1 MAKKSFVLTLNLGS
15 TSLKAS
21 LFDRSRVGTWGAPS
35 SSHSWPFQFAPDPK
49 NFATPA
55 NHAIQDRVAFSAA
68 MTSLISE
75 LVGWMSANNAVP
87 DFVVH
92 RIVHGGTLEGP
103 CRLDSASIAILS
115 RLAAWAPD
123 HQSPALA
130 LVDAA
135 TESWPSASQVAL
147 FDTDWHRTL
156 PDLTRTF
163 ALSKA
168 LRSEGLHRYGFHGVA
183 YQSVWRQFREL
194 QSDAMNRRVVC
205 AHLGGGSS
213 LCAVRGGRS
222 IDTTMGLTPMDGLP
236 MATRC
241 GSLDPG
247 VILHLLGGEKFSVS
261 TLDFELNQNSGL
273 LGLSGT
279 TGDMQ
284 RLLATDSFEASL
296 AVAIF
301 VHRVAQGIVS
311 MATTLGGIDD
321 LVFSGGIGT
330 HSSQIRSAVV
340 EKLQWIGL
348 KLDPEANI
356 AQRQSAGAKTSAARI
371 LVLDAYE
378 DRELAAASFAV
389 P

>member
-1 MAKKSFVLTLNLGS
+1 MAEQRVVLTVNLGS

-21 LFDRSRVGTWGAPS
+21 LFDRCTVDAWGAPS
-35 SSHSWPFQFAPDPK
+35 SSHSWPFQFAPDPQT
-49 NFATPA
+49 FAMPVKQA
-55 NHAIQDRVAFSAA
+55 AGDGVHSSAS
-68 MTSLISE
+68 MKSLMSE
-75 LVGWMSANNAVP
+75 LAGWVSATNAEP
-87 DFVVH
+87 DIVVH

-103 CRLDSASIAILS
+103 CRLDLESIAILS
-115 RLAAWAPD
+115 RFAAWAPD
-123 HQSPALA
+123 HQAPSLA

-156 PDLTRTF
+156 PDITRTF

-183 YQSVWRQFREL
+183 YQSVWRQFCAL
-194 QSDAMNRRVVC
+194 QPDALRRRVVC

-213 LCAVRGGRS
+213 LCAIQGGRS
-222 IDTTMGLTPMDGLP
+222 VDTTMGLTPMDGLP

-247 VILHLLGGEKFSVS
+247 VVLHLLRGGKFSVS
-261 TLDFELNQNSGL
+261 SLDFELNQNSGL
-273 LGLSGT
+273 LGLAGT

-284 RLLATDSFEASL
+284 RLLAMDTTEASL

-348 KLDPEANI
+348 KLDREANN
-356 AQRQSAGAKTSAARI
+356 AQQQNVGAETSAVQI
-371 LVLDAYE
+371 LVLDAHE
-378 DRELAAASFAV
+378 DRELGAAARFA

>member
-1 MAKKSFVLTLNLGS
+1 MTRKNVVLTLNLGS

-21 LFDRSRVGTWGAPS
+21 LFDRSTVGTWGAPS
-35 SSHSWPFQFAPDPK
+35 ISQSWPFQFAPDPQK
-49 NFATPA
+49 FAMPA
-55 NHAIQDRVAFSAA
+55 NQAAGDGVHFSASMA
-68 MTSLISE
+68 SLISE
-75 LVGWMSANNAVP
+75 LDGWMAANNAEP
-87 DFVVH
+87 EVVIH

-103 CRLDSASIAILS
+103 CRLDSKNIAILS
-115 RLAAWAPD
+115 RFAEWAPD
-123 HQSPALA
+123 HQAPALA

-135 TESWPSASQVAL
+135 TATWPSASQVAV
-147 FDTDWHRTL
+147 FDTDWHRTM

-163 ALSKA
+163 TLSKA
-168 LRSEGLHRYGFHGVA
+168 IRSEGLHRYGFHGIA

-194 QSDAMNRRVVC
+194 QQDAMNRRVVC

-213 LCAVRGGRS
+213 LCAVQGGRS

-247 VILHLLGGEKFSVS
+247 VVLHLLRGERFSVS
-261 TLDFELNQNSGL
+261 SLDVELNQNSGM

-284 RLLATDSFEASL
+284 RLLATDSSDARL

-348 KLDPEANI
+348 RIDSEAND
-356 AQRQSAGAKTSAARI
+356 AKRQSVGAETSAARI
-371 LVLDAYE
+371 LVLDAHE
-378 DRELAAASFAV
+378 DRELAAASRPA

>member
-1 MAKKSFVLTLNLGS
+1 L
-15 TSLKAS
+15 
-21 LFDRSRVGTWGAPS
+21 
-35 SSHSWPFQFAPDPK
+35 
-49 NFATPA
+49 
-55 NHAIQDRVAFSAA
+55 AA
-68 MTSLISE
+68 
-75 LVGWMSANNAVP
+75 WMSANNAEP
-87 DFVVH
+87 DIVVH

-103 CRLDSASIAILS
+103 CRLDSESIATLS
-115 RLAAWAPD
+115 RFAAWAPD
-123 HQSPALA
+123 HQTPALA

-135 TESWPSASQVAL
+135 IERWPSASQVAL

-156 PDLTRTF
+156 PHLTRTF

-168 LRSEGLHRYGFHGVA
+168 LRSEGLHRYGFHGIA

-213 LCAVRGGRS
+213 LCAVQGGHS

-247 VILHLLGGEKFSVS
+247 VVLHLLGGEKFSVS

-284 RLLATDSFEASL
+284 RLLATDTSEARL

-301 VHRVAQGIVS
+301 VHRAAQGIVS

-330 HSSQIRSAVV
+330 HSSQIRSAIVD
-340 EKLQWIGL
+340 KLRWIGL
-348 KLDPEANI
+348 TLDREANN
-356 AQRQSAGAKTSAARI
+356 AQRQNVGAETSAAQI

-378 DRELAAASFAV
+378 DRELAAASLAV
-389 P
+389 A